1 MQTNAQPDTETSSPA
16 LPWQSPPVPYGRRV
30 LRRRLPLLAASI
42 LALALLGPFGT
53 FRDMGFAVRL
63 AYWGGQIVSGWSMFE
78 LVILVTRRLLPN
90 LERTWPLML
99 AAAYLTVSIL
109 QTLVVALL
117 ESRLRGQDF
126 LTPAGLAEMYG
137 YVLVITTLV
146 SALPVWLE
154 LRDHGVVGHQP
165 PAPPQV
171 PVPGGEPTADR
182 PAPFLDR
189 IPAKLGR
196 DLLALEM
203 EDHYV
208 RVHTALGSDLILMR
222 MRDAV
227 AELAGLD
234 GRQVHRSYWVA
245 ASAVAAVERKPDGKL
260 SLRLTNGLLVPVS
273 RTHAP
278 SVRAAG
284 WVEKAVS

>member
-1 MQTNAQPDTETSSPA
+1 M
-16 LPWQSPPVPYGRRV
+16 

-53 FRDMGFAVRL
+53 FREMGFAVRL

-165 PAPPQV
+165 SAPPQT
-171 PVPGGEPTADR
+171 PFPGGEPAPSR
-182 PAPFLDR
+182 PAPFLGR

-227 AELAGLD
+227 AELAGID

-284 WVEKAVS
+284 WTEKAVS

>member
-1 MQTNAQPDTETSSPA
+1 MRDATMPDGAAST
-16 LPWQSPPVPYGRRV
+16 PPVPYGRRM
-30 LRRRLPLLAASI
+30 LRRHLPLLAGSI

-53 FRDMGFAVRL
+53 FREMGFLSRL
-63 AYWGGQIVSGWSMFE
+63 AYWGGLITTGWSMFE
-78 LVILVTRRLLPN
+78 MVVLIARRILPN

-99 AAAYLTVSIL
+99 AAAFLTVGVL

-117 ESRLRGQDF
+117 ENRLRGQDF
-126 LTPAGLAEMYG
+126 LTPAGLAELFG

-146 SALPVWLE
+146 AALPVWLE
-154 LRDHGVVGHQP
+154 LREQGIVGHRP
-165 PAPPQV
+165 SAPPES
-171 PVPGGEPTADR
+171 PSDGGPPPPR
-182 PAPFLDR
+182 PASFLDR
-189 IPAKLGR
+189 IPGKLGR

-227 AELAGLD
+227 AELAGID

-245 ASAVAAVERKPDGKL
+245 ASAVTAVERKPDGKL

>member
-1 MQTNAQPDTETSSPA
+1 MRDATMPDGAASTPS
-16 LPWQSPPVPYGRRV
+16 VPYGRRM
-30 LRRRLPLLAASI
+30 LRRRLPLLAGSI

-53 FRDMGFAVRL
+53 FREMGFMLRL
-63 AYWGGQIVSGWSMFE
+63 GYWGGLIATGWSMFE
-78 LVILVTRRLLPN
+78 LVVLVARRVLPN

-99 AAAYLTVSIL
+99 AAAFLTVGVL
-109 QTLVVALL
+109 QTLMVALL
-117 ESRLRGQDF
+117 ENLLRGEDF
-126 LTPAGLAEMYG
+126 LTPAGLAELFG
-137 YVLVITTLV
+137 YVLIITTLV

-154 LRDHGVVGHQP
+154 LREHGIVGHRP
-165 PAPPQV
+165 PAPPL
-171 PVPGGEPTADR
+171 PTIAGDPEATR

-189 IPAKLGR
+189 IPSRLGR

-227 AELAGLD
+227 AELAGID

-245 ASAVAAVERKPDGKL
+245 ASAVTAVERKPDGKL

-284 WVEKAVS
+284 WAEKAVS